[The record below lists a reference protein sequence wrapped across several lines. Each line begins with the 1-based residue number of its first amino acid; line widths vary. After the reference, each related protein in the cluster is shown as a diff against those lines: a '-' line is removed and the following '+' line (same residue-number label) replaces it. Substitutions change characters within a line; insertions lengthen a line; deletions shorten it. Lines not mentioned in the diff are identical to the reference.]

1 MEFFYP
7 FYKMFLRR
15 LFCFTDNILETIVL
29 DQDAITKTA
38 EDGKMQNMA
47 FETKETLSKSTV
59 LAEMTSEKTT
69 NIIT

>member
-1 MEFFYP
+1 
-7 FYKMFLRR
+7 
-15 LFCFTDNILETIVL
+15 LETIVL